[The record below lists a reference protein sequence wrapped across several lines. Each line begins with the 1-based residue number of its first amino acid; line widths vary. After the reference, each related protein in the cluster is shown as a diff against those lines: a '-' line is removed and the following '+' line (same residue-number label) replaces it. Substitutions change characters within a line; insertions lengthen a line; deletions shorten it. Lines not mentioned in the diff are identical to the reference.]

1 MGVISALKRGNG
13 GGKMTFPKTDAQLR
27 TDTRFMN
34 RTDEEHH
41 KGVSPFVALNIGMV
55 THFPLDYMHLVCL
68 GVTKRFLLLLM
79 KGPLKCRLS
88 ANSVKSISENLEAL
102 KNNVPSEFAR
112 KPRTIYE
119 IDRWKAT
126 EYRQFLLYTGLVV
139 LHGIVHPNIY
149 QNFLLLHV
157 GIHILLNDTLS
168 IAYNQY
174 AHDILEGFVN
184 NFSDIFGKDMVV
196 YNVHC
201 LVHLSEDAKVYGSL
215 DNISSFPFENFLAKL
230 KRIVRKPTFPLSQII
245 RRLSERTNINVVSPS
260 FPVLKKEHQ
269 RGPLTDELT
278 GLQYTIVKTLKFQLK
293 LNVKDSCVRLN
304 GSISIVK
311 NIVQDDNDQELY
323 IVYKSFKKIENFFTS
338 PLDSSLLGIVLVSE
352 LENEFRSA
360 KLSSVET
367 KCVLLPFKNKY
378 LAIPFTD
385 SVW

>member
-1 MGVISALKRGNG
+1 
-13 GGKMTFPKTDAQLR
+13 
-27 TDTRFMN
+27 
-34 RTDEEHH
+34 
-41 KGVSPFVALNIGMV
+41 
-55 THFPLDYMHLVCL
+55 
-68 GVTKRFLLLLM
+68 
-79 KGPLKCRLS
+79 
-88 ANSVKSISENLEAL
+88 
-102 KNNVPSEFAR
+102 
-112 KPRTIYE
+112 
-119 IDRWKAT
+119 
-126 EYRQFLLYTGLVV
+126 
-139 LHGIVHPNIY
+139 
-149 QNFLLLHV
+149 
-157 GIHILLNDTLS
+157 
-168 IAYNQY
+168 
-174 AHDILEGFVN
+174 
-184 NFSDIFGKDMVV
+184 MVV

-269 RGPLTDELT
+269 RCPLTDELT

-323 IVYKSFKKIENFFTS
+323 IVYKSFIKIENFFTS

>member
-27 TDTRFMN
+27 TDTSFMN

-41 KGVSPFVALNIGMV
+41 KGLSPFVALNIGMV

-139 LHGIVHPNIY
+139 LHGIIHPNIY

-184 NFSDIFGKDMVV
+184 HFSDIFGKDMVV

-201 LVHLSEDAKVYGSL
+201 LVHLSEDAKVYVSL

-338 PLDSSLLGIVLVSE
+338 PLDSSLLGIVLFQS
-352 LENEFRSA
+352 
-360 KLSSVET
+360 
-367 KCVLLPFKNKY
+367 
-378 LAIPFTD
+378 
-385 SVW
+385 

>member
-1 MGVISALKRGNG
+1 MLMIY
-13 GGKMTFPKTDAQLR
+13 LR
-27 TDTRFMN
+27 
-34 RTDEEHH
+34 
-41 KGVSPFVALNIGMV
+41 V
-55 THFPLDYMHLVCL
+55 
-68 GVTKRFLLLLM
+68 
-79 KGPLKCRLS
+79 
-88 ANSVKSISENLEAL
+88 
-102 KNNVPSEFAR
+102 
-112 KPRTIYE
+112 
-119 IDRWKAT
+119 
-126 EYRQFLLYTGLVV
+126 
-139 LHGIVHPNIY
+139 
-149 QNFLLLHV
+149 
-157 GIHILLNDTLS
+157 
-168 IAYNQY
+168 
-174 AHDILEGFVN
+174 FVN
-184 NFSDIFGKDMVV
+184 HFSDIFGKDMVV

-269 RGPLTDELT
+269 RGPFTDELT
-278 GLQYTIVKTLKFQLK
+278 GLQYTNVKTLKFQLK
-293 LNVKDSCVRLN
+293 LNVTDSCVRLS

-311 NIVQDDNDQELY
+311 NIVQDDNDQEVY
-323 IVYKSFKKIENFFTS
+323 IVYKSLKKKIENFFTS
-338 PLDSSLLGIVLVSE
+338 PLDSSLLGILLVSE

>member
-27 TDTRFMN
+27 TDTSFMN

-55 THFPLDYMHLVCL
+55 THFPPDFMHLVCL

-126 EYRQFLLYTGLVV
+126 EYRQCFVYTGLVV
-139 LHGIVHPNIY
+139 LHGIVHTNIY

-184 NFSDIFGKDMVV
+184 HFSDIFG
-196 YNVHC
+196 
-201 LVHLSEDAKVYGSL
+201 
-215 DNISSFPFENFLAKL
+215 
-230 KRIVRKPTFPLSQII
+230 
-245 RRLSERTNINVVSPS
+245 
-260 FPVLKKEHQ
+260 
-269 RGPLTDELT
+269 
-278 GLQYTIVKTLKFQLK
+278 TI
-293 LNVKDSCVRLN
+293 
-304 GSISIVK
+304 
-311 NIVQDDNDQELY
+311 
-323 IVYKSFKKIENFFTS
+323 
-338 PLDSSLLGIVLVSE
+338 
-352 LENEFRSA
+352 
-360 KLSSVET
+360 
-367 KCVLLPFKNKY
+367 
-378 LAIPFTD
+378 
-385 SVW
+385 

>member
-1 MGVISALKRGNG
+1 MGVISALKRGNA

-27 TDTRFMN
+27 TDTSFMN

-41 KGVSPFVALNIGMV
+41 KGVSPFVALNIGTV
-55 THFPLDYMHLVCL
+55 THFPLDYMHLECL

-184 NFSDIFGKDMVV
+184 HFSDIFGKDMVV

-230 KRIVRKPTFPLSQII
+230 KRMVP
-245 RRLSERTNINVVSPS
+245 ERTNINVVSPS
-260 FPVLKKEHQ
+260 FSVLKNQ

-293 LNVKDSCVRLN
+293 LSVKDSCVRLN

-311 NIVQDDNDQELY
+311 NIVQDDNAQELY

>member
-27 TDTRFMN
+27 TDTSFMN

-112 KPRTIYE
+112 KPRTNYE

-126 EYRQFLLYTGLVV
+126 EYRQFLL
-139 LHGIVHPNIY
+139 
-149 QNFLLLHV
+149 V

-174 AHDILEGFVN
+174 AHDIFEGFVN
-184 NFSDIFGKDMVV
+184 QFSDIFGKDMVV

-201 LVHLSEDAKVYGSL
+201 LVHLSEDTKVFGSL

-230 KRIVRKPTFPLSQII
+230 KRMVRKPTFPLSQII

-323 IVYKSFKKIENFFTS
+323 ITNHSKK
-338 PLDSSLLGIVLVSE
+338 
-352 LENEFRSA
+352 
-360 KLSSVET
+360 
-367 KCVLLPFKNKY
+367 
-378 LAIPFTD
+378 
-385 SVW
+385 